1 MFGSLVIVLPTVH
14 EGGAL
19 VLRHGGKEWTF
30 DSAREV
36 SEQPQPS
43 IGYIAFYSDIEHE
56 VTLVKSGYR
65 VTLTYNLYFSVNDAD
80 DKAAVALPINYA
92 VSENEAAF
100 IAALSDLLA
109 DESVLPMGGT
119 LGFGLRHEYPVN
131 INTKLATLNDRL
143 KGSDAIV
150 KRGCNQLSLITSL
163 KIMYQENNYSSAT
176 LIMTDRFAD
185 LSQRG
190 EVEDLWEALSNSHYG
205 GVAVYS
211 SGHAVPEKEKYDRA
225 TKQWVKEKP
234 VEIYWAT
241 KLTKVTTLKKEF
253 VTYGNEAELAYLY
266 GRVFLTAQV
275 GPPGH
280 RTEI

>member
-19 VLRHGGKEWTF
+19 VLCHGGKEWTF
-30 DSAREV
+30 DSAKEL
-36 SEQPQPS
+36 SEQSQPS
-43 IGYIAFYSDIEHE
+43 IGYVAFYSDVEHE

-65 VTLTYNLYFSVNDAD
+65 VTLTYNLYFSTNDAD
-80 DKAAVALPINYA
+80 DKLAVALPVNSA
-92 VSENEAAF
+92 VSANEAAF
-100 IAALSDLLA
+100 TAALSDLLA

-131 INTKLATLNDRL
+131 INTKLTTLNDRL

-150 KRGCNQLSLITSL
+150 KRACNQLSLVTSL
-163 KIMYQENNYSSAT
+163 KVMYQDNNYSKVT
-176 LIMTDRFAD
+176 NIMTDRFAD
-185 LSQRG
+185 LSSWKWG
-190 EVEDLWEALSNSHYG
+190 EVESVWEALSNNHPG

-211 SGHAVPEKEKYDRA
+211 SGHTVPEKEKYDWA
-225 TKQWVKEKP
+225 TKQRVKEKP

-241 KLTKVTTLKKEF
+241 KLTKVTTLKEF
-253 VTYGNEAELAYLY
+253 ATYGNEAEL
-266 GRVFLTAQV
+266 AQV

>member
-1 MFGSLVIVLPTVH
+1 MFGSLVIVLPTIH

-19 VLRHGGKEWTF
+19 VLCHGGNEWTF
-30 DSAREV
+30 DSAKEL
-36 SEQPQPS
+36 SEQSQPS
-43 IGYIAFYSDIEHE
+43 IGYVAFYSDVEHE

-65 VTLTYNLYFSVNDAD
+65 VTLTYNLYFSTNDAD
-80 DKAAVALPINYA
+80 DKLAVALPVNYA
-92 VSENEAAF
+92 VSANEAAF
-100 IAALSDLLA
+100 TAALSDLLA

-119 LGFGLRHEYPVN
+119 LGFGLHHEYPVN
-131 INTKLATLNDRL
+131 INTKLTTLNDRL

-150 KRGCNQLSLITSL
+150 KRACNQLSLVTSL
-163 KIMYQENNYSSAT
+163 KVMYQENNYSRVT
-176 LIMTDRFAD
+176 NIMTDRFVD
-185 LSQRG
+185 LSKRG
-190 EVEDLWEALSNSHYG
+190 EVESVWEALSNSKYG

-211 SGHAVPEKEKYDRA
+211 SGHRAPENEKYDRT

-253 VTYGNEAELAYLY
+253 VAYGNQAELAYLY